1 MSPNRW
7 EECFLLHQRS
17 YGETSIIAEVFTRN
31 LGKMSIIAR
40 GAKKPKSKFFGYL
53 VPFSRLKITFSG
65 RSELKTLTN
74 IDRDLSLTNTYLSR
88 KSYSLLYINELM
100 IKLLPKDAEH
110 KPLFDLYSK
119 FIQDSVNEEKMDYLL
134 RNFELDLLEML
145 GYGINF
151 HADINNEEEIK
162 LNKNYIFVAESGF
175 MASDNAKD
183 FSGEDIIKIR
193 ERNFADISTKKLK
206 QLTQATI
213 MFCLEGKDLNSRQIF
228 RRLEK

>member
-1 MSPNRW
+1 MNPSEW

-17 YGETSIIAEVFTRN
+17 YGDTSIIAEIFTRQS
-31 LGKMSIIAR
+31 GKMSVIAR

-53 VPFSRLKITFSG
+53 VPFSKLQITYSG

-74 IDRDLSLTNTYLSR
+74 IDRDLSLLDNNLSK

-100 IKLLPKDAEH
+100 IKLLPKDAANED
-110 KPLFDLYSK
+110 LFNLYSNFIEAAVEEADMK
-119 FIQDSVNEEKMDYLL
+119 FLL
-134 RNFELDLLEML
+134 RSFELDLLEML

-151 HADINNEEEIK
+151 QTDIDAHEPIK
-162 LNKNYIFVAESGF
+162 ASLDYIFIAERGF
-175 MASDNAKD
+175 QVSKKDPD
-183 FSGEDIIKIR
+183 FSGQDIIDIR
-193 ERNFADISTKKLK
+193 NRNLVNVSSNKLK

-228 RRLEK
+228 RRLQK

>member
-1 MSPNRW
+1 MSPNEW

-17 YGETSIIAEVFTRN
+17 YGDTSIIAEIFTRKA
-31 LGKMSIIAR
+31 GKMSVIAR

-53 VPFSRLKITFSG
+53 VPFSKLQITYSG

-74 IDRDLSLTNTYLSR
+74 IDREIFLFDNSLSK

-100 IKLLPKDAEH
+100 IKLLPKDAANED
-110 KPLFDLYSK
+110 LFNLYSK
-119 FIQDSVNEEKMDYLL
+119 FIEDSLKLSEMEFLL
-134 RNFELDLLEML
+134 RSFELDLLDML

-151 HADINNEEEIK
+151 QTDIDAHEPINPSID
-162 LNKNYIFVAESGF
+162 YIFIAERGF
-175 MASDNAKD
+175 QASSKDPD
-183 FSGEDIIKIR
+183 FSGQDIINIR
-193 ERNFADISTKKLK
+193 NRNFTDVPSNKLK

-228 RRLEK
+228 RRLQK

>member
-1 MSPNRW
+1 MSPSVW
-7 EECFLLHQRS
+7 EDCFLLHQRS
-17 YGETSIIAEVFTRN
+17 YGETSIIADVFTRN
-31 LGKMSIIAR
+31 FGKMSIIAR

-74 IDRDLSLTNTYLSR
+74 IDRDINIVNSYLSK

-110 KPLFDLYSK
+110 KPLFDLYAK
-119 FIQDSVNEEKMDYLL
+119 FIFDANKEEKMDYLL
-134 RNFELDLLEML
+134 RNFELDLLDML

-151 HADINNEEEIK
+151 HFDISNEEEIQK
-162 LNKNYIFVAESGF
+162 DKNYIFIAESGF
-175 MASDNAKD
+175 MMSKNKKD
-183 FSGEDIIKIR
+183 FSGEDIINIR
-193 ERNFADISTKKLK
+193 ERNFINIPTKTLK

-228 RRLEK
+228 RRIEK

>member
-1 MSPNRW
+1 MSPNDW

-17 YGETSIIAEVFTRN
+17 YGDTSIIAEIFTRKS
-31 LGKMSIIAR
+31 GKMSVIAR

-53 VPFSRLKITFSG
+53 VPFSKLQITYSG

-74 IDRDLSLTNTYLSR
+74 IDRDLSLIDNNLSK

-100 IKLLPKDAEH
+100 IKLLPKDAANED
-110 KPLFDLYSK
+110 LFNLYSN
-119 FIQDSVNEEKMDYLL
+119 FIESSVKEVDMRFLL
-134 RNFELDLLEML
+134 RSFELDLLDML

-151 HADINNEEEIK
+151 QTDIDAHEPIEAA
-162 LNKNYIFVAESGF
+162 LDYIFIAERGF
-175 MASDNAKD
+175 KTSNKDSD
-183 FSGEDIIKIR
+183 FSGQDIIDIR
-193 ERNFADISTKKLK
+193 NRNLVNVSSNKLK

-228 RRLEK
+228 RRLQK